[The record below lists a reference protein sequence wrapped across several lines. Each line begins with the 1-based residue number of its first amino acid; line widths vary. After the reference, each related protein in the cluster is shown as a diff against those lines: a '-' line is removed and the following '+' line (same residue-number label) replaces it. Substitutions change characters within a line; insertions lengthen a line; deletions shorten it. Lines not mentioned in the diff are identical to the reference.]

1 MEKKLRK
8 FIFHDQWHA
17 WTDINA
23 ESRPHASTEIYVP
36 RDEALEKRKR
46 DAFNLGKLKGI
57 LRNIIPSLTV
67 TDSDYLKGFSDLNSI
82 YKGRSQEGG
91 DQKKRSFQNIVS
103 RVQDSVEEFFKF
115 DPPHI
120 ISSKHHFINN
130 CVVFEP
136 SPLTGSFGHLRA
148 LTTIDSCKL
157 GLVSGDT
164 SCWLRDD
171 ELSRQALAGINPLSI
186 EKIKV
191 INLLISTSK
200 SKR

>member
-1 MEKKLRK
+1 
-8 FIFHDQWHA
+8 
-17 WTDINA
+17 
-23 ESRPHASTEIYVP
+23 VP
-36 RDEALEKRKR
+36 RDEALEKRKK

-103 RVQDSVEEFFKF
+103 RAQDSVEEFFKF

-130 CVVFEP
+130 CFVFEP
-136 SPLTGSFGHLRA
+136 SPLTGSFGHLQA
-148 LTTIDSCKL
+148 LTTLIVVN
-157 GLVSGDT
+157 LVWFQGIH
-164 SCWLRDD
+164 
-171 ELSRQALAGINPLSI
+171 LAGY
-186 EKIKV
+186 EMM
-191 INLLISTSK
+191 NLAV
-200 SKR
+200 KRFQGLTL